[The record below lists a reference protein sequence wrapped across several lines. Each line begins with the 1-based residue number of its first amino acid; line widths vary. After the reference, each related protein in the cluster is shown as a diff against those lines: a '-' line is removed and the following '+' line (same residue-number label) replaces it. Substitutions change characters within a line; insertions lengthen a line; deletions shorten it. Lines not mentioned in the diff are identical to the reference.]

1 MTVSNYEENLN
12 MMKLY
17 DFELSG
23 NCHKV
28 RLMLSL
34 LGVEY
39 ETIPVALLQG
49 EQRSPEFLKLN
60 PFAQVPVLVDGDV
73 VIRDSQAILIY
84 LARKYGGEDWLST
97 EAEAMAK
104 VVQWLCFATNNI
116 QNSLAAARIYF
127 LFKGTADIESV
138 QAKSRQT
145 LKTLDEY
152 LQNRNWLEGDRPTI
166 ADIACFPYI
175 ELAPDGKIELDPYPN
190 VIAWLDRVKKLPGY
204 VGISNK

>member
-1 MTVSNYEENLN
+1 

-34 LGVEY
+34 LGLEY
-39 ETIPVALLQG
+39 ETIPVALLEG
-49 EQRSPEFLKLN
+49 KQRSPEFLKLN

-73 VIRDSQAILIY
+73 VIRDSQAILVY
-84 LARKYGGEDWLST
+84 LARKHGNEDWLPT

-116 QNSLAAARIYF
+116 QSSLAAARIYF
-127 LFKGTADIESV
+127 LFKGTADIELV

-175 ELAPDGKIELDPYPN
+175 ELAPDGKIELEPYPS

>member
-1 MTVSNYEENLN
+1 

-34 LGVEY
+34 LGIEY
-39 ETIPVALLQG
+39 KTITVALLQG

-60 PFAQVPVLVDGDV
+60 PLAQVPVLVDGNV
-73 VIRDSQAILIY
+73 VIRDSQAILVY
-84 LARKYGGEDWLST
+84 LARQYGGGDWLPT
-97 EAEAMAK
+97 EAESMAK

-116 QNSLAAARIYF
+116 QTSLAAARIYF
-127 LFKGTADIESV
+127 LFKGKADIESV
-138 QAKSRQT
+138 QEKARQT
-145 LKTLDEY
+145 LKILDEY

-175 ELAPDGKIELDPYPN
+175 ELAPDGKIELEPYPN

-204 VGISNK
+204 VGISEK